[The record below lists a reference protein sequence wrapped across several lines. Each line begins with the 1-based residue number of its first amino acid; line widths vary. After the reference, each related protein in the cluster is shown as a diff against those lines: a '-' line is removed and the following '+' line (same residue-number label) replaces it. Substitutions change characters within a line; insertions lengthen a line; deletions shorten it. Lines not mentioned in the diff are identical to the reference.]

1 MVVLFAL
8 LVVALVGAA
17 VLIAVR
23 FPQAGQL
30 PEVVPD
36 QPVAQVPAAGALTAD
51 DLRRVRFPVVF
62 RGYRM
67 ADVDALLDRLAD
79 QRAASPPAPGTPPPQ
94 PYGDASG
101 PPAASPP
108 ADAPQSPAVWPNS
121 APGPT
126 AQWEATP

>member
-8 LVVALVGAA
+8 LVVAVVGAA
-17 VLIAVR
+17 VLVALR

-36 QPVAQVPAAGALTAD
+36 HAVAQVPAQGPLTAED
-51 DLRRVRFPVVF
+51 VRLVRFPVVF

-79 QRAASPPAPGTPPPQ
+79 QREQVAATTSDVVGSLMPTTAPTGPDFDADPPGTTPAPGE
-94 PYGDASG
+94 G
-101 PPAASPP
+101 
-108 ADAPQSPAVWPNS
+108 VR
-121 APGPT
+121 
-126 AQWEATP
+126 